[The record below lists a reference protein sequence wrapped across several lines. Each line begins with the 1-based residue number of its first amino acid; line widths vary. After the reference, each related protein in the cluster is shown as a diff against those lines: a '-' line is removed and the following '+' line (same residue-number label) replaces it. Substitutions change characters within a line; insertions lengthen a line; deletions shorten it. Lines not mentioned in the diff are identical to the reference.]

1 LLLQQSDEEY
11 NAVLD
16 AAIQSIYESSNT

>member
-11 NAVLD
+11 DAVLD
-16 AAIQSIYESSNT
+16 AAIQSIYEASNT